1 MSPNNYQ
8 FREELLQVHRPNR
21 RMDFAKDELQS
32 ENPVC
37 NTKTYSLLLR
47 TDIVISKSRFVN
59 ETHFCNFKSLFCNR
73 KL

>member
-1 MSPNNYQ
+1 MGKYN
-8 FREELLQVHRPNR
+8 
-21 RMDFAKDELQS
+21 DELQS

-37 NTKTYSLLLR
+37 NTKTYNLLLR

>member
-1 MSPNNYQ
+1 MYDIKKVLTIIKISNM
-8 FREELLQVHRPNR
+8 LLSSN
-21 RMDFAKDELQS
+21 DELQS

-37 NTKTYSLLLR
+37 NTKTYNLLLR